1 MKRGHSKQHDRTRQR
16 NRQLA
21 IGLGWFSIGLGMAE
35 ILAPR
40 SVSRLIGLADNA
52 HENTLRTLGMREVA
66 HGIAILA
73 EPASAPRVWAR
84 VGGDALDLSV
94 LGAAMAAPETDRT
107 RLLAA
112 MGAVLGVTALDV
124 LCARQLGRYEN
135 GRVSATRR
143 PQNDQMVRVER
154 VVTVNKPVHE
164 VYQFWHDFG
173 NLPRFMRHL
182 KSVERLEGNRTRWR
196 AKGPA
201 GLTVEWDAEMLQD
214 RQDEWIAWRSVE
226 GSDVQNSGS
235 VRFSPAPGA
244 RGTEVRVQMQYEPPA
259 GAIGRTLAKLFGEDP
274 EQQIQED
281 LHRFKQLL
289 ETGEIAVSDGPSL
302 WRAAQP
308 HKNPDKLK
316 RLAGVH
322 S

>member
-1 MKRGHSKQHDRTRQR
+1 MKQERTGQR
-16 NRQLA
+16 SHQLA
-21 IGLGWFSIGLGMAE
+21 MGLGWFSIGLGMAE
-35 ILAPR
+35 IFAPR
-40 SVSRLIGLADNA
+40 SVSRLVGLPENA
-52 HENTLRTLGMREVA
+52 HETTLRALGVREVA
-66 HGIAILA
+66 HGIAILIQ
-73 EPASAPRVWAR
+73 PDSAPRVWAR

-94 LGAAMAAPETDRT
+94 LGAAMADPDTERG

-112 MGAVLGVTALDV
+112 MGAVLGVTVLDV
-124 LCARQLGRYEN
+124 LCARELGQQN
-135 GRVSATRR
+135 GAGRAARR
-143 PQNDQMVRVER
+143 TKADRMVRVER
-154 VVTVNKPVHE
+154 VITVNKPVHE
-164 VYQFWHDFG
+164 VYQFWRNFE

-182 KSVERLEGNRTRWR
+182 KSVERLDGNRSRWR

-201 GLTVEWDAEMLQD
+201 GMTFEWDAEILQD

-226 GSDVQNSGS
+226 GSDVENSGS
-235 VRFSPAPGA
+235 VRFNPAPGA
-244 RGTEVRVQMQYEPPA
+244 RGTELRVQLQYEPPA

-274 EQQIQED
+274 DQQIHED
-281 LHRFKQLL
+281 LHRFKQLM

-316 RLAGVH
+316 RLAGVQ